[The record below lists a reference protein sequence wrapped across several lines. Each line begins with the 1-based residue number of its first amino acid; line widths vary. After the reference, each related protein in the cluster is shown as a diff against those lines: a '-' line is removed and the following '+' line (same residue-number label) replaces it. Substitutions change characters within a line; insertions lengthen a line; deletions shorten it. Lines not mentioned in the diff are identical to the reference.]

1 MKSKVFRTL
10 RHAPAYLLLLFTTV
24 LALMPFYIMFIMGT
38 YKNEDI
44 FKGLKLLPGNYIAK
58 NFETILQGNV
68 IRPYLNSLF
77 ISVLSMIVCV
87 LVSSLIG
94 YGMSKFRFRGKK
106 FLMTVLLATLVM
118 PYQISMAGYMME
130 MRWFQLNNTLWP
142 MILVFIANPFGAF
155 WMTQYIGSAIP
166 DSIIESARID
176 GSGELRLFLTI
187 VFPMIKPATITL
199 ALLVFLWSWNNF
211 LIPLV
216 FVTDPRQYTLPIFIS
231 TLGGAYRVDY
241 AAKMLNLTLAT
252 IPVLVFFSI
261 FSKYLIKGM
270 TIGAVKE

>member
-10 RHAPAYLLLLFTTV
+10 RRAPAYLLLLFTTV

-252 IPVLVFFSI
+252 IPVLIFFSI

>member
-1 MKSKVFRTL
+1 MKLKLSRTL
-10 RHAPAYLLLLFTTV
+10 MRLPAYLLLLFTTV
-24 LALMPFYIMFIMGT
+24 LALTPFYIMFIMGT

-44 FKGLKLLPGNYIAK
+44 FTGLKLLPGDYIAK

-77 ISVLSMIVCV
+77 ISVLSMLICV

-106 FLMTVLLATLVM
+106 LLMTVLLATLVM

-130 MRWFQLNNTLWP
+130 MRWFHLNNTLWP

-216 FVTDPRQYTLPIFIS
+216 FVTDPKQYTLPIFIS

>member
-1 MKSKVFRTL
+1 MKLKLSRTL
-10 RHAPAYLLLLFTTV
+10 MRVPAYLLLLFTTV
-24 LALMPFYIMFIMGT
+24 LSLMPFYIMFIMGT

-44 FKGLKLLPGNYIAK
+44 FKGLKLLPGDYIAK

-77 ISVLSMIVCV
+77 ISVLSMIICV

-94 YGMSKFRFRGKK
+94 YGMSKFYFRGKK
-106 FLMTVLLATLVM
+106 LLMTVLMATLVM

-130 MRWFQLNNTLWP
+130 MRWFHLNDTLWP

-155 WMTQYIGSAIP
+155 WMTQYIESAIP

-176 GSGELRLFLTI
+176 GSGELRLFLMI

-216 FVTDPRQYTLPIFIS
+216 FVTDPKQYTLPIFIS

>member
-1 MKSKVFRTL
+1 MKLKLSRTL
-10 RHAPAYLLLLFTTV
+10 MRLPAYLLLLFTTV
-24 LALMPFYIMFIMGT
+24 LALTPFYIMFIMGT

-44 FKGLKLLPGNYIAK
+44 FTGLKLLPGDYIAK

-77 ISVLSMIVCV
+77 ISVLSMIICV

-106 FLMTVLLATLVM
+106 LLITVLLATLVM

-130 MRWFQLNNTLWP
+130 MRWFHLNNTLWP

-216 FVTDPRQYTLPIFIS
+216 FVTDPKQYTLPIFIS

>member
-1 MKSKVFRTL
+1 MKLKLFRTL
-10 RHAPAYLLLLFTTV
+10 MRLPAYLLLLFTTV
-24 LALMPFYIMFIMGT
+24 LALTPFYIMFIMGT

-44 FKGLKLLPGNYIAK
+44 FTGLKLLPGDYIAK

-77 ISVLSMIVCV
+77 ISVLSMLICV

-106 FLMTVLLATLVM
+106 LLMTVLLATLVM

-130 MRWFQLNNTLWP
+130 MRWFHLNNTLWP

-216 FVTDPRQYTLPIFIS
+216 FVTDPKQYTLPIFIS

>member
-1 MKSKVFRTL
+1 MKPKIFRRLT
-10 RHAPAYLLLLFTTV
+10 RIPAYLLLLFTTV
-24 LALMPFYIMFIMGT
+24 LALLPFYIMFIMGT

-44 FKGLKLLPGNYIAK
+44 FKGLKMLPGDYVLE
-58 NFETILQGNV
+58 NFKTILQGNV
-68 IRPYLNSLF
+68 VGPYLNSLF
-77 ISVLSMIVCV
+77 ISIVSMIVCV
-87 LVSSLIG
+87 LVSAMIG
-94 YGMSKFRFRGKK
+94 YGMSRFQFKGKK
-106 FLMTVLLATLVM
+106 TLMTILLATLVM

-130 MRWFQLNNTLWP
+130 MRWMNLNDTLWP
-142 MILVFIANPFGAF
+142 MILVFVANPFGAF
-155 WMTQYIGSAIP
+155 WMTQYIGSAVP
-166 DSIIESARID
+166 ESIIESARID
-176 GSGELRLFLTI
+176 GCGEFRLFLTI

-216 FVTDPRQYTLPIFIS
+216 FVTDPKQYTLPIFIS
-231 TLGGAYRVDY
+231 TLGGAYRIDY

-252 IPVLVFFSI
+252 IPVLIFFSI

>member
-1 MKSKVFRTL
+1 MKLKLSRTL
-10 RHAPAYLLLLFTTV
+10 MRLPAYLLLLFTTI
-24 LALMPFYIMFIMGT
+24 LALTPFYIMFIMGT

-44 FKGLKLLPGNYIAK
+44 FTGLKLLPGDYIAK
-58 NFETILQGNV
+58 NLETILQGNV

-77 ISVLSMIVCV
+77 ISVLSMIICV

-106 FLMTVLLATLVM
+106 LLMTVLLATLVM

-130 MRWFQLNNTLWP
+130 MRWFHLNNTLWP

-216 FVTDPRQYTLPIFIS
+216 FVTDPKQYTLPIFIS

>member
-1 MKSKVFRTL
+1 MSERTITRL
-10 RHAPAYLLLLFTTV
+10 KRVPAYILLSFTTV
-24 LALMPFYIMFIMGT
+24 IALLPFYIMFIMGT

-44 FKGLKLLPGNYIAK
+44 FKGLRLLPGNYIAE
-58 NFETILQGNV
+58 NMQTILQGNV
-68 IRPYLNSLF
+68 VQPYMNSLF
-77 ISVLSMIVCV
+77 ISIISMCVCV
-87 LVSSLIG
+87 FVSALLG
-94 YGMSKFRFRGKK
+94 YGMSKFQFKAKK
-106 FLMTVLLATLVM
+106 TLMTILIATLVM

-130 MRWFQLNNTLWP
+130 MRWFHLNNTLWP

-155 WMTQYIGSAIP
+155 WMTQYIGTAVP
-166 DSIIESARID
+166 DSIVESARID
-176 GSGELRLFLTI
+176 GCKEFWLFVKI
-187 VFPMIKPATITL
+187 VLPICKPAIITL

-216 FVTDPRQYTLPIFIS
+216 FVSDPSHYTLPLFVS

-270 TIGAVKE
+270 TIGAIKE

>member
-1 MKSKVFRTL
+1 MKPKIFRRLT
-10 RHAPAYLLLLFTTV
+10 RIPAYLLLLFTTV
-24 LALMPFYIMFIMGT
+24 LALLPFYIMFIMGT

-44 FKGLKLLPGNYIAK
+44 FKGLKMLPGDYVLE
-58 NFETILQGNV
+58 NFKTILQGNV
-68 IRPYLNSLF
+68 VRPYLNSLF
-77 ISVLSMIVCV
+77 ISIVSMIVCV
-87 LVSSLIG
+87 LVSAMIG
-94 YGMSKFRFRGKK
+94 YGMSRFQFKGKK
-106 FLMTVLLATLVM
+106 MLMTILLATLVM

-130 MRWFQLNNTLWP
+130 MRWMNLNDTLWP
-142 MILVFIANPFGAF
+142 MILVFVANPFGAF
-155 WMTQYIGSAIP
+155 WMTQYIGSAVP
-166 DSIIESARID
+166 ESIIESARID
-176 GSGELRLFLTI
+176 GCGEFRLFLTI

-216 FVTDPRQYTLPIFIS
+216 FVTDPKQYTLPIFIS
-231 TLGGAYRVDY
+231 TLGGAYRIDY

-252 IPVLVFFSI
+252 IPVLIFFSI

>member
-1 MKSKVFRTL
+1 MKLKLFRTL
-10 RHAPAYLLLLFTTV
+10 MRLPAYLLLLFTTV
-24 LALMPFYIMFIMGT
+24 LALTPFYIMFIMGT

-44 FKGLKLLPGNYIAK
+44 FTGLKLLPGDYIAK

-77 ISVLSMIVCV
+77 ISVLSMIICV

-106 FLMTVLLATLVM
+106 LLMTVLLATLVM

-130 MRWFQLNNTLWP
+130 MRWFHLNNTLWP

-216 FVTDPRQYTLPIFIS
+216 FVTDPKQYTLPIFIS

>member
-1 MKSKVFRTL
+1 MKLKLSRTL
-10 RHAPAYLLLLFTTV
+10 MRLPAYLLLLFTTI
-24 LALMPFYIMFIMGT
+24 LALTPFYIMFIMGT

-44 FKGLKLLPGNYIAK
+44 FTGLKLLPGDYIAK
-58 NFETILQGNV
+58 NLETILQGNV

-77 ISVLSMIVCV
+77 ISVLSMIICV

-106 FLMTVLLATLVM
+106 LLMTVLLATLVM

-130 MRWFQLNNTLWP
+130 MRWFHLNNTLWP

-216 FVTDPRQYTLPIFIS
+216 FVTDPNQYTLPIFIS

>member
-1 MKSKVFRTL
+1 MKLELFRTL
-10 RHAPAYLLLLFTTV
+10 MRLPAYLLLLFTTV
-24 LALMPFYIMFIMGT
+24 LALTPFYIMFIMGT

-44 FKGLKLLPGNYIAK
+44 FTGLKLLPGDYIAK

-77 ISVLSMIVCV
+77 ISVLSMLICV

-106 FLMTVLLATLVM
+106 LLMTVLLATLVM

-130 MRWFQLNNTLWP
+130 MRWFHLNNTLWP

-216 FVTDPRQYTLPIFIS
+216 FVTDPKQYTLPIFIS